1 MDSETDF
8 RTVFV
13 RIMCENSWIW
23 TILFGFSLILLL
35 VLLAVLP
42 ALQPGTSTHSITLVS
57 IAITFVLVAA
67 YGATVYRCRK
77 YHQEKQNL

>member
-35 VLLAVLP
+35 ALLAVLP
-42 ALQPGTSTHSITLVS
+42 VLQPGTSTHSITLVS

-67 YGATVYRCRK
+67 YGVTVYRCRQ
-77 YHQEKQNL
+77 YHRKKQNL